1 MKVIA
6 KSCTQNLIQNAR
18 VLVINIKKKKKKN
31 CKGVRLK
38 ATTTL
43 RRCELSI
50 DKTENE
56 SAPLGLHSFLLS
68 LQNLLPFSN
77 SHFQNL
83 HTEKLSLSLSLS
95 LSVELLQFSRL
106 IWSIVS

>member
-18 VLVINIKKKKKKN
+18 VLVIKIKKKKKKLQ
-31 CKGVRLK
+31 GRSVVK

-56 SAPLGLHSFLLS
+56 SAPPWTSFILAFPPKS
-68 LQNLLPFSN
+68 APFFKTYTLKN
-77 SHFQNL
+77 
-83 HTEKLSLSLSLS
+83 SLSLSLS
-95 LSVELLQFSRL
+95 GAITILKVDL
-106 IWSIVS
+106 IDC